1 MKIKPNPNNDNLT
14 RKIFGINEE
23 FRKKKLDVI
32 EEKPLT
38 LYLNDQEI
46 VTMMTVSDYPEY
58 LAVGYLLNQ
67 NMITKRTKIERIDY
81 YNDLN
86 VVVVRTKKKNEL
98 SRKIKKK
105 NYYIRLCARYNFWWS
120 DGKL

>member
-1 MKIKPNPNNDNLT
+1 MIILLEKFLVSMKSL
-14 RKIFGINEE
+14 E
-23 FRKKKLDVI
+23 KKLDVI

-67 NMITKRTKIERIDY
+67 NMITKRTKIEKIDY
-81 YNDLN
+81 DNDLN
-86 VVVVRTKKKNEL
+86 VVVVRTKKKQV
-98 SRKIKKK
+98 IKK
-105 NYYIRLCARYNFWWS
+105 N
-120 DGKL
+120 

>member
-81 YNDLN
+81 DNDLN
-86 VVVVRTKKKNEL
+86 VVVVRTKKKTSYQEKL
-98 SRKIKKK
+98 KKK
-105 NYYIRLCARYNFWWS
+105 NYYIRLCARYNFW
-120 DGKL
+120 